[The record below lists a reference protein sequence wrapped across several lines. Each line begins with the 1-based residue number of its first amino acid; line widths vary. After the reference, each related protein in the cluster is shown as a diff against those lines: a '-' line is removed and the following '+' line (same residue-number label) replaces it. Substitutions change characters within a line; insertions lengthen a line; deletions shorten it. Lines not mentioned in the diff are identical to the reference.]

1 MVVHIPDGTMLVLR
15 NATQICLVRHH
26 AVVVLV
32 HRRIFQNRC
41 RIIFLHHSCLLWIH
55 QMRRQKHRRLLVQS
69 VSLTFSSLKLL
80 ESTFL
85 KDLVALLRKLVIL
98 LQTLFVESV
107 EIDDCLIIIIVVE
120 LNMTNAF
127 WRCGLHRIWKFEVPA
142 SMYSR
147 AGVVF
152 SGGAFESVFV
162 DGWGA
167 VVKFGISGLRTEKL
181 RSVAFQAHAAGI
193 VYIQIWQFNIRSFK
207 IKIIKPICRW
217 RRFCSFYGIAFLKAR
232 MLQSTAQ
239 RPFAIHLILI
249 LSIQL
254 LRKKHPFRL
263 HHHRVSHIIVT
274 FNSILKF
281 IKVFVILLFLEILHH
296 LFNLCFIL

>member
-1 MVVHIPDGTMLVLR
+1 
-15 NATQICLVRHH
+15 
-26 AVVVLV
+26 
-32 HRRIFQNRC
+32 
-41 RIIFLHHSCLLWIH
+41 
-55 QMRRQKHRRLLVQS
+55 MRRQKHRRLLVQS

-142 SMYSR
+142 SIYSR

-162 DGWGA
+162 DG
-167 VVKFGISGLRTEKL
+167 
-181 RSVAFQAHAAGI
+181 
-193 VYIQIWQFNIRSFK
+193 
-207 IKIIKPICRW
+207 
-217 RRFCSFYGIAFLKAR
+217 
-232 MLQSTAQ
+232 
-239 RPFAIHLILI
+239 
-249 LSIQL
+249 
-254 LRKKHPFRL
+254 
-263 HHHRVSHIIVT
+263 
-274 FNSILKF
+274 
-281 IKVFVILLFLEILHH
+281 
-296 LFNLCFIL
+296 